1 MPMSEDRI
9 SHLSHL
15 ILRGLAGHATLRAD
29 ETTVLREI
37 KRVLQE
43 DAQLELEL
51 DRRVRAK
58 LASYSRPIP
67 EGSAEWDVLYRK
79 LLAEELQRHTPR
91 S

>member
-1 MPMSEDRI
+1 MPMSEDKI

-15 ILRGLAGHATLRAD
+15 ILRGLGPQAELRAD

-43 DAQLELEL
+43 EAQLEVEL

-58 LASYSRPIP
+58 LASYARPVP
-67 EGSAEWDVLYRK
+67 EGSTEWDVLYRK